1 MLLIQTLQ
9 RTRRPIRI
17 SLCIL
22 AYLIAAAVVP
32 SGYMAAPLASG
43 TPFHLCP
50 GDTRSALIISALT
63 DSVSLAHQHGDLH
76 DRHHGGDTVA
86 DTYVSP
92 ITAEPDCQFAGVS
105 ALPAEVA
112 FADVDAPESIPR
124 VQRAPGGPATR
135 NPAWLRPPVR
145 SPPA

>member
-9 RTRRPIRI
+9 RARRPIRI
-17 SLCIL
+17 SLCVL
-22 AYLIAAAVVP
+22 AYLVAAAVVP

-63 DSVSLAHQHGDLH
+63 DSVSLAHQYGDPH
-76 DRHHGGDTVA
+76 AGHHGAGA
-86 DTYVSP
+86 DISVSP
-92 ITAEPDCQFAGVS
+92 ISAEPDCQFAGVS
-105 ALPAEVA
+105 ALPAGLA
-112 FADVDAPESIPR
+112 FADADAPESISR

>member
-1 MLLIQTLQ
+1 MLLIQSLQ

-17 SLCIL
+17 SLCIF

-50 GDTRSALIISALT
+50 GDTRSALIISALKG
-63 DSVSLAHQHGDLH
+63 SAPLAHQHGDPH
-76 DRHHGGDTVA
+76 HGHHGGDAGA
-86 DTYVSP
+86 DTYLSP
-92 ITAEPDCQFAGVS
+92 STAEPDCQFAGVS
-105 ALPAEVA
+105 ALPADVA
-112 FADVDAPESIPR
+112 FADVDAPESIPL